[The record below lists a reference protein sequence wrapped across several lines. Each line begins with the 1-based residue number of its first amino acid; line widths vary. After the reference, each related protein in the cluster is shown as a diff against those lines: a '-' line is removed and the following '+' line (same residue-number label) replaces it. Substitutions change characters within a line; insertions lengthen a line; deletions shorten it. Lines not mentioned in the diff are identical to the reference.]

1 MAVASRSP
9 HRLTPR
15 RTTGRRRTPA
25 SRPSLKRLP
34 RGFSGRLKGWLDL
47 DGEFFLGPRYIR
59 LLEGIE
65 RTGTI
70 QEGCRETGMS
80 YRTCRNRIKRMEEV
94 LGSPLVLTSRG
105 GEIRGR
111 ATLTPAA
118 RQLIRIYRRW
128 RGDVERVSRRAFAQ
142 AIAAVR

>member
-1 MAVASRSP
+1 MALATRP
-9 HRLTPR
+9 TR
-15 RTTGRRRTPA
+15 RTTRPKRA
-25 SRPSLKRLP
+25 STRGSGLDRLP
-34 RGFSGRLKGWLDL
+34 SGFSGRLKGWLNL
-47 DGEFFLGPRYIR
+47 DGEFFVGPRYIR

-80 YRTCRNRIKRMEEV
+80 YRTCRNRIKRMEAV
-94 LGSPLVLTSRG
+94 LGSPLVLTVRG
-105 GEIRGR
+105 GEIRGH

-128 RGDVERVSRRAFAQ
+128 RGDVERVSRRAFAK
-142 AIAAVR
+142 AMEAAR